1 MRIAIIG
8 AGLTG
13 ACLANSLRSSHT
25 VEVFEKSRGPGG
37 RMSTRRTDDW
47 KVDHG
52 AQFFTIRD
60 SRFEAIAEPM
70 IRIGVIR
77 PWNPRLAIFNNN
89 NWILDQWKEEHYV
102 AAPSMNS
109 ACNYLLENIEVH
121 YQTEILE
128 ISGNPMKW
136 ELRTNE
142 DYFGFFDLVIST
154 LPAPQATKLLPS
166 ECQFIK
172 EISAVH
178 MEPCIAFFAKL
189 KEHLDLGWDAAIVKN
204 SPVHWMAMNHSKPGR
219 NQLTPTFVMH
229 LQPEFS
235 AQNYQL
241 DLNSWCIET
250 MASLCQIH
258 PSQVEELYCHK
269 WRYARASIRASQ
281 LSFYDRNMGI
291 AAAGDWGPGERVEG
305 AVISALDLIKDISKS
320 SSDLYFD
327 SANSLA

>member
-8 AGLTG
+8 AGLAG
-13 ACLANSLRSSHT
+13 AYLANSLKSNHT

-37 RMSTRRTDDW
+37 RMSSRHTGDW

-60 SRFEAIAEPM
+60 RQFEKIAGPM
-70 IRIGVIR
+70 IRAGVIR
-77 PWNPRLAIFNNN
+77 PWKPRLAIFNDKG
-89 NWILDQWKEEHYV
+89 WILDEWKEEHYV
-102 AAPSMNS
+102 ACPNMNS
-109 ACNYLLENIEVH
+109 ACKYLLENIEVH
-121 YQTEILE
+121 YRTEILK

-136 ELRTNE
+136 QLHTNE
-142 DYFGFFDLVIST
+142 DYFGYFDLVIST
-154 LPAPQATKLLPS
+154 LPAPQAIRLIPS

-172 EISAVH
+172 DLSAVQ

-204 SPVHWMAMNHSKPGR
+204 NPVHWMAMNHSKPGR

-229 LQPEFS
+229 LQPQFS
-235 AQNYQL
+235 AENYQL

-269 WRYARASIRASQ
+269 WKYARASIPASQ
-281 LSFYDRNMGI
+281 ISFYDSNIGI

-305 AVISALDLIKDISKS
+305 AVISALDLIEGISKAS
-320 SSDLYFD
+320 SNLYLD
-327 SANSLA
+327 STNSVA